1 MNYIFINYIFINLQ
15 GTYNLKKEY
24 LNILSNRKSKTRL
37 NEINPSDR
45 FVKKS
50 LFKARFMKPVHAHG
64 APSPI
69 LRFSRIDVFLHTLHA
84 HGAPSPI
91 LRFISIDVFLHTVSA
106 CTSKLG
112 EKIEIIVYLSVSFFG
127 GVYLGTVRFLAIQ
140 QEENKE
146 TN

>member
-24 LNILSNRKSKTRL
+24 LNILSNRKSKTKL

-45 FVKKS
+45 LVKKS
-50 LFKARFMKPVHAHG
+50 LFKARFMKP
-64 APSPI
+64 
-69 LRFSRIDVFLHTLHA
+69 LHA
-84 HGAPSPI
+84 HGAPQPI

-106 CTSKLG
+106 CTSKLR
-112 EKIEIIVYLSVSFFG
+112 EKIEIIVYLPVSFFG
-127 GVYLGTVRFLAIQ
+127 GVFLGIVRFLAIQ